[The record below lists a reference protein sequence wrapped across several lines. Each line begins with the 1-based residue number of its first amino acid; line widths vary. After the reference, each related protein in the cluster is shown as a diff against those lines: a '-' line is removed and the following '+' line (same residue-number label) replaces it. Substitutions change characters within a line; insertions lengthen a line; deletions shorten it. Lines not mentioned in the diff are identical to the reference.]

1 MVVNWEGML
10 PIEGTVIV
18 IEDDPTLRSLMT
30 EILTEVGAT
39 AMSFET
45 ADDALTFLLQHQGSC
60 PLVIVDQ
67 GLPGQ
72 IQGVEFIEMIQSRWP
87 LIASIL
93 TSGYLIEPTQVPAA
107 TIYLHKPWSL
117 DDLVIAVATL
127 LQPGKP
133 INKASR

>member
-1 MVVNWEGML
+1 VIVNWEGML

-18 IEDDPTLRSLMT
+18 IEDDPILRSLMT

-39 AMSFET
+39 AMAFET
-45 ADDALTFLLQHQGSC
+45 ADDALAYLLQHQGQC
-60 PLVIVDQ
+60 PLVVVDQ

-72 IQGVEFIEMIQSRWP
+72 IQGMEFIKMIQSRWP
-87 LIASIL
+87 SIASIL
-93 TSGYLIEPTQVPAA
+93 TSGYLIDSTQVPAT

-117 DDLVIAVATL
+117 DDLVVAVATV

-133 INKASR
+133 IHKASQ